1 MHFAR
6 VPPGQLGEGGAGGVG
21 VGGAGGVGVGGV
33 GGVGVGGA
41 GGAGGRGGEGGA
53 GGPGV
58 LVVPMS
64 PNRIFEKVARC
75 GPPVSVVDTWHGPAF
90 THLKSGTTTA
100 FISVPSFSVAVRGR
114 SISKRMRKTANRCVA
129 HLVHELTPSSQDIP
143 VCVPPCESGP
153 CEAGCPATT

>member
-6 VPPGQLGEGGAGGVG
+6 VPPGQLGEGGVG

-90 THLKSGTTTA
+90 THLRVRHNHRLHFSSSVFCCSPGTVCFKTHEENCKS
-100 FISVPSFSVAVRGR
+100 
-114 SISKRMRKTANRCVA
+114 
-129 HLVHELTPSSQDIP
+129 
-143 VCVPPCESGP
+143 VCCALGP
-153 CEAGCPATT
+153 